1 MTSVPHSGA
10 KSVTPGG
17 SVAGHTPGPWSVAY
31 LDDNGQ
37 SVVKGEHTE
46 IATCWHHCVGSIEA
60 QMHANARLIAAAPDL
75 LAALQGA
82 IGALEFSQ
90 DYHRDLGNEDQ
101 AFAADRLD
109 DARAAIA
116 KATAGETRNAEPIH
130 RRDGD
135 AEGGGVNPS

>member
-10 KSVTPGG
+10 KSVT
-17 SVAGHTPGPWSVAY
+17 HTPGKWMAAAKPSSIVGWPVVAAPM
-31 LDDNGQ
+31 GQ
-37 SVVKGEHTE
+37 VICDVAIINKKPDHISDGEFS
-46 IATCWHHCVGSIEA
+46 AYYA
-60 QMHANARLIAAAPDL
+60 QVEANARLIAAAPDL

-109 DARAAIA
+109 AARAAIA

-135 AEGGGVNPS
+135 EG